1 MRYEWRGGGLGR
13 SRTRFRCLHT
23 SHTGVYHPMLRAQ
36 LAKLPSELA
45 QSLQL
50 AYSLNPRLNAFTS
63 ILSPAGP
70 SRPGRRSGS
79 RLTCRPPHRRSYF
92 ILCSLERQWRT
103 RWHSGGSQGRLLHAR
118 LSDDCRI
125 AHAQRCARP
134 ADCYFD
140 PGAARFELF
149 LFTDYVSPLEATVVE
164 RLKAAGGVV
173 VGKTNMDEF
182 GMGYAFSYA
191 PTTRKYAKRPLP
203 RSETTHS
210 HFGAAVNPSA
220 PPAAD
225 GAREWEGDDLRR
237 VAGGSSGGSAVA
249 VASGMCR
256 M

>member
-1 MRYEWRGGGLGR
+1 MAVKDVFCTHGFPTTAA
-13 SRTRFRCLHT
+13 SR
-23 SHTGVYHPMLRAQ
+23 MLRGA
-36 LAKLPSELA
+36 PV
-45 QSLQL
+45 LQT
-50 AYSLNPRLNAFTS
+50 ATS
-63 ILSPAGP
+63 
-70 SRPGRRSGS
+70 
-79 RLTCRPPHRRSYF
+79 T
-92 ILCSLERQWRT
+92 LEQ
-103 RWHSGGSQGRLLHAR
+103 HV
-118 LSDDCRI
+118 
-125 AHAQRCARP
+125 
-134 ADCYFD
+134 
-140 PGAARFELF
+140 ELF
-149 LFTDYVSPLEATVVE
+149 LFADYESPLEATVVE